1 MPHSAGYSKHK
12 RNPSEPNMNTLALR
26 LYGQNDLRLER
37 FDLPA
42 LGDGEI
48 LADIVSNSIC
58 MSDHKAAAQGLAHK
72 RVPKDIASNPIII
85 GHEFCGRI
93 LQVGRKAA
101 GKFVPGQKYSIQPQL
116 NIPGKE
122 HMAPGYSFHTIG
134 GQATRIVIPR
144 EVMELDCLL
153 TYNGD
158 AFFKGSLAEPVCCI
172 IGAYKTN
179 YHYKPGEYVHQM
191 GLKQGGSLAILAG
204 AGPMGLSAVDLA
216 LHGENRPAR
225 LVVTD
230 IDQARLDRAASI
242 FPVSAAKT
250 AGIELHYYNTA
261 STTDPVAALQT
272 VNGCKGFDDV
282 LVFAPVPA
290 LVEQA
295 SALLGYNG
303 CLNFFAGPSKPDF
316 KAAMNFYDVHYMGHH
331 VVGSSGGNTED
342 LRDALRLSAAG
353 SVNPSVMVT
362 HVGGIDSA
370 AQTTIDLPK
379 IPGGKRLV
387 YTHFSMP
394 MTAIADFGKLGA
406 SDPLFAAL
414 AKICDYNNGLWSTE
428 AEQYLLKH
436 GKRLEKDAKVG

>member
-1 MPHSAGYSKHK
+1 MQ
-12 RNPSEPNMNTLALR
+12 TLALR
-26 LYGQNDLRLER
+26 LYGKNDLRLEK

-42 LGDGEI
+42 LGEHEI

-58 MSDHKAAAQGLAHK
+58 MSDHKAAAQGPDHK
-72 RVPKDIASNPIII
+72 RVPKDVAQRPIII

-93 LQVGRKAA
+93 LQVGKQLA
-101 GKFVPGQKYSIQPQL
+101 GKFQPGQKYSIQPQL
-116 NIPGKE
+116 NVPGKE
-122 HMAPGYSFHTIG
+122 HMAPGYSFHHIG

-153 TYNGD
+153 SYEGD
-158 AFFKGSLAEPVCCI
+158 AYFKGSLAEPVCCI
-172 IGAYKTN
+172 IGAYKTS
-179 YHYKPGEYVHQM
+179 YHYKPGEYAHQM
-191 GLKQGGSLAILAG
+191 GLQEGGSLAILAG

-216 LHGENRPAR
+216 LHGENRPAC

-230 IDQARLDRAASI
+230 IDNARLERAASI
-242 FPVSAAKT
+242 FPVAA
-250 AGIELHYYNTA
+250 AQARGIRLHYINTA
-261 STTDPVAALQT
+261 ACADPIAA
-272 VNGCKGFDDV
+272 VRAANNGQGFDDV

-295 SALLGYNG
+295 SALMGYNG

-316 KAAMNFYDVHYMGHH
+316 KASMNFYDVHYMGHH
-331 VVGSSGGNTED
+331 VVGSSGGNTDD

-353 SVNPSVMVT
+353 RINPSVMVT

-387 YTHFSMP
+387 YTHIALP
-394 MTAIADFGKLGA
+394 MTAIADFEKLGA
-406 SDPLFAAL
+406 SDPLFAGL
-414 AKICDYNNGLWSTE
+414 AGICQRNNGLWSTE
-428 AEQYLLKH
+428 AEQYLLRH
-436 GKRLEKDAKVG
+436 GKRLEADATL

>member
-1 MPHSAGYSKHK
+1 
-12 RNPSEPNMNTLALR
+12 MNTLALR
-26 LYGQNDLRLER
+26 LYGKNDLRLEK
-37 FDLPA
+37 FNLPA
-42 LGDGEI
+42 ITEHEI

-58 MSDHKAAAQGLAHK
+58 MSDHKATAQGPDHK
-72 RVPKDIASNPIII
+72 RVPKDVNRNPIIL

-93 LQVGRKAA
+93 LQVGRKVA
-101 GKFVPGQKYSIQPQL
+101 GTFRPGQKYSIQPQL

-122 HMAPGYSFHTIG
+122 HMAPGYSFQTIG
-134 GQATRIVIPR
+134 GQATHIIIPR

-153 TYNGD
+153 SYEGD
-158 AFFKGSLAEPVCCI
+158 AFFNGSLAEPVCCI

-179 YHYKPGEYVHQM
+179 YHYKPGEYVHEM
-191 GLKQGGSLAILAG
+191 GLKSGGSLAILAG

-242 FPVSAAKT
+242 FPVAAAKT
-250 AGIELHYYNTA
+250 AGIDLHYVNT
-261 STTDPVAALQT
+261 TTSADPVAAIKA
-272 VNGCKGFDDV
+272 VNGGKGFDDV
-282 LVFAPVPA
+282 LVFAPVPV

-331 VVGSSGGNTED
+331 VVGSSGGNTAD
-342 LRDALRLSAAG
+342 LRDALRLSATG
-353 SVNPSVMVT
+353 KINPSVMVT

-394 MTAIADFGKLGA
+394 MTAIADFEKLGA
-406 SDPLFAAL
+406 NDPLFAAL
-414 AKICDYNNGLWSTE
+414 SKICAKHNGLWSTE
-428 AEQYLLKH
+428 AEQHLLKH
-436 GKRLEKDAKVG
+436 GKRLEKDAKV

>member
-1 MPHSAGYSKHK
+1 MPHSFVHSKHK
-12 RNPSEPNMNTLALR
+12 RTPAETTMHTLALR
-26 LYGQNDLRLER
+26 LYGKNDLRLEK

-42 LGDGEI
+42 PGEHEI
-48 LADIVSNSIC
+48 LADIISNSIC
-58 MSDHKAAAQGLAHK
+58 MSDHKAAAQGTDHK
-72 RVPKDIASNPIII
+72 RVPKDIDRNPIIL

-93 LQVGRKAA
+93 LQVGSKVPGSFR
-101 GKFVPGQKYSIQPQL
+101 PGQKYSIQPQL
-116 NIPGKE
+116 NVPGKE

-134 GQATRIVIPR
+134 GQATRIIIPR

-153 TYNGD
+153 SYEGD

-172 IGAYKTN
+172 IGAYKTS

-191 GLKQGGSLAILAG
+191 GLKTGGSLAILAG

-230 IDQARLDRAASI
+230 IDTARLERAASI
-242 FPVSAAKT
+242 FPVAAAK
-250 AGIELHYYNTA
+250 ARGIDLHYVNTTA
-261 STTDPVAALQT
+261 STDPVAAIKAA
-272 VNGCKGFDDV
+272 NGGMGFDDV

-303 CLNFFAGPSKPDF
+303 CLNFFAGPSKADF
-316 KAAMNFYDVHYMGHH
+316 KATMNFYDVHYMGHH
-331 VVGSSGGNTED
+331 VVGSSGGNTDD

-353 SVNPSVMVT
+353 NINPSVMVT
-362 HVGGIDSA
+362 HVGGMDSA

-387 YTHFSMP
+387 YTHISMP
-394 MTAIADFGKLGA
+394 MTAIADFARLGTT
-406 SDPLFAAL
+406 DPFFAAL
-414 AKICDYNNGLWSTE
+414 DKICATHNGLWSTE
-428 AEQYLLKH
+428 AEKYLLKH
-436 GKRLEKDAKVG
+436 GNRLEKDAKI